1 MEKKIN
7 LKAKNI
13 WILLIIISL
22 IIWAY
27 FLFSNINRD
36 KNLNHLLNN
45 TWVSEEDKADL
56 ISDLDE
62 NKSISKEEIDK
73 KIDNLK
79 RKIKLK
85 WLIANA
91 DMYYDENEYMIALIK
106 YQQILKN
113 IPDDEEI
120 NVKAWDINYKIH
132 RYKKANEYYSK
143 VKNSSFLDKDKAIM
157 SLINDKWVNENNLE
171 ELTKSIEKFEISDE
185 KKFYYTT
192 SLVCVVD
199 YSLCRDKYQK
209 YFESH
214 KDIGTEE
221 MKVMKESLE
230 AFKNFK
236 DTDLYYK
243 AAFVTWAFFQNWL
256 YYISLKT
263 SEWILNQ
270 RADYK
275 PIMKVAAKSAY
286 EVWDYIS
293 AKKYLTE
300 IKKTE
305 NNNPEISYFLW
316 RVFEKLNN
324 KVPAL
329 VNYQKALKDW
339 YKDILDIKRRIVF
352 LYFESN
358 ETEKMLNAF
367 NDLINTKWE
376 KLDKNDYNLAIYYNI
391 LYNRLEKAKHY
402 SELWIRN
409 FKDTEI
415 FYWYIAWIM
424 LQDENQT
431 PVKLRIIKSYID
443 KANEVDTK
451 SPTILMVSWIYE
463 MKIKNYDKA
472 SSILK
477 NALINDKNWEYKE
490 TINFWIKEV
499 NKEKNLQ
506 QINTQNGTN

>member
-1 MEKKIN
+1 
-7 LKAKNI
+7 
-13 WILLIIISL
+13 
-22 IIWAY
+22 
-27 FLFSNINRD
+27 
-36 KNLNHLLNN
+36 
-45 TWVSEEDKADL
+45 
-56 ISDLDE
+56 
-62 NKSISKEEIDK
+62 
-73 KIDNLK
+73 
-79 RKIKLK
+79 
-85 WLIANA
+85 
-91 DMYYDENEYMIALIK
+91 
-106 YQQILKN
+106 
-113 IPDDEEI
+113 
-120 NVKAWDINYKIH
+120 
-132 RYKKANEYYSK
+132 
-143 VKNSSFLDKDKAIM
+143 
-157 SLINDKWVNENNLE
+157 
-171 ELTKSIEKFEISDE
+171 
-185 KKFYYTT
+185 
-192 SLVCVVD
+192 
-199 YSLCRDKYQK
+199 
-209 YFESH
+209 
-214 KDIGTEE
+214 
-221 MKVMKESLE
+221 MKVMKEALD

-263 SEWILNQ
+263 SEWILSQ

-305 NNNPEISYFLW
+305 DNNPEISYFLW

-329 VNYQKALKDW
+329 INYQKALKDW
-339 YKDILDIKRRIVF
+339 YKDVLDIKRRIVF

-358 ETEKMLNAF
+358 EAEKMLSAF
-367 NDLINTKWE
+367 DDLLATKWE

-402 SELWIRN
+402 SELGIRN

-443 KANEVDTK
+443 KANEVDIK
-451 SPTILMVSWIYE
+451 SPMILMVSWIYE

-472 SSILK
+472 TSILK

-506 QINTQNGTN
+506 QTNTQNGTN